1 MPDCAAAGA
10 YKVPMVEPWE
20 KCKCQSYLWDSVKI
34 IIYSEIVVN

>member
-20 KCKCQSYLWDSVKI
+20 KKMQMSYLWDSVKI
-34 IIYSEIVVN
+34 SAKLW